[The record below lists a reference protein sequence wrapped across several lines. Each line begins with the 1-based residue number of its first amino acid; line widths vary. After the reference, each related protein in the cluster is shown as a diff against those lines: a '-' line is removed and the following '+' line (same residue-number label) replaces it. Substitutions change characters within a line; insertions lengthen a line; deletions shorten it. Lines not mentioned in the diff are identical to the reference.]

1 MSKYIQS
8 ALMKGE
14 EVIYQGKVSAWPLV
28 PAFIFGLILI
38 ITVIGALVGVILWLA
53 AFISYKSTEVAFT
66 NKRVIAKFGFIRR
79 QTIELKLNRVESV
92 QVNQGIFGRIFNY
105 GSLAVSG
112 SGNPQAPI
120 PGIADPFKFRTEI
133 TQYLDDIE

>member
-53 AFISYKSTEVAFT
+53 SQPRHLWANI
-66 NKRVIAKFGFIRR
+66 
-79 QTIELKLNRVESV
+79 
-92 QVNQGIFGRIFNY
+92 
-105 GSLAVSG
+105 
-112 SGNPQAPI
+112 
-120 PGIADPFKFRTEI
+120 
-133 TQYLDDIE
+133 

>member
-120 PGIADPFKFRTEI
+120 PGIADPPLPLTGRA
-133 TQYLDDIE
+133 LRR